1 MKTHRT
7 ALVLI
12 LILAS
17 SVSWGKSFR
26 VGDYEY
32 ETEKKGLYSNEVK
45 LKKDRSNKISP
56 TIPETI
62 TYEGIEYTVGIID
75 NDAFKDNKNIVSI
88 QIPGSVH
95 ALGMNAFKNLK
106 TLRKV
111 VALPPTDEL
120 KTIVEKPLEQKPD
133 LFPADL
139 AIGFCSFA
147 KCENLDSIDL
157 SARKTIVLVP
167 KNLYGTKAW
176 GFSYPFEDCKSLKS
190 VVFGDVVFTDDGMK
204 IFKGC
209 HALDNFVTSTVNP
222 SKFKKFFESDCPFM
236 TRVYPKIYSMTE
248 SEYTAY
254 LNNNLRLAEKN
265 SKMLSSETDVII
277 NNLGSRTTESSN
289 FLETSDIMSIP
300 IQRKDNNGNICPL
313 LKVIST
319 QNNLI
324 FEGNIVGNID
334 YKNGNQYWVYLSPG
348 SQKIRIN
355 APGNNPK
362 IIIFNDYGIHHL
374 ESRRIYEYSYEGI
387 PTQKL
392 KIIYIPTNATVLI
405 DGNIYE
411 GENGIVETDLTLG
424 EHSYIVAAKG
434 FVSSE
439 GVVILKSDG
448 QTNINISLTEARK

>member
-1 MKTHRT
+1 
-7 ALVLI
+7 
-12 LILAS
+12 
-17 SVSWGKSFR
+17 
-26 VGDYEY
+26 
-32 ETEKKGLYSNEVK
+32 
-45 LKKDRSNKISP
+45 
-56 TIPETI
+56 
-62 TYEGIEYTVGIID
+62 
-75 NDAFKDNKNIVSI
+75 
-88 QIPGSVH
+88 
-95 ALGMNAFKNLK
+95 
-106 TLRKV
+106 
-111 VALPPTDEL
+111 
-120 KTIVEKPLEQKPD
+120 
-133 LFPADL
+133 
-139 AIGFCSFA
+139 
-147 KCENLDSIDL
+147 
-157 SARKTIVLVP
+157 
-167 KNLYGTKAW
+167 
-176 GFSYPFEDCKSLKS
+176 
-190 VVFGDVVFTDDGMK
+190 
-204 IFKGC
+204 
-209 HALDNFVTSTVNP
+209 
-222 SKFKKFFESDCPFM
+222 
-236 TRVYPKIYSMTE
+236 
-248 SEYTAY
+248 
-254 LNNNLRLAEKN
+254 
-265 SKMLSSETDVII
+265 
-277 NNLGSRTTESSN
+277 
-289 FLETSDIMSIP
+289 MSIP